1 MDEDVLVCLVQ
12 QFLACRGRYFGVDYR
27 WTDSERAVIRV
38 EYSRRYIPEC

>member
-27 WTDSERAVIRV
+27 WTDFERAVIRV
-38 EYSRRYIPEC
+38 EYSRRYIPAC